1 MLLLEGELLVPR
13 NGIIASIH
21 SETFFPCIVVLGG
34 QRFLS
39 HEFLCISSYYA
50 VVFPDNVDP
59 EEVERVERDAT
70 NVLNNV
76 LNVFSGAPK
85 TPKPEAK
92 ICKRSS
98 FKKLTCMV
106 P

>member
-1 MLLLEGELLVPR
+1 M
-13 NGIIASIH
+13 
-21 SETFFPCIVVLGG
+21 
-34 QRFLS
+34 
-39 HEFLCISSYYA
+39 
-50 VVFPDNVDP
+50 FPDNVDP